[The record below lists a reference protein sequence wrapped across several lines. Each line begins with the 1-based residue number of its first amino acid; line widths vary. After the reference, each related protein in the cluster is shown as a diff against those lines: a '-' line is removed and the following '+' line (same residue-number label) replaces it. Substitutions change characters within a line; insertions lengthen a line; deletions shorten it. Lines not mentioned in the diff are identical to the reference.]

1 MDSLKQFG
9 NIPIEYHAI
18 KNIMQGYRYPADK
31 IMALEREGKI
41 IRLKKGLF
49 VVSEQ
54 ITGKPISREL
64 IANHLYG
71 PSYISFEYALSWHG
85 LIPERVYSIR
95 SITTKRS
102 RGFSNKLGQFDY
114 TSTQKDYFHIG
125 IRQITD
131 NPSNTF
137 FIAAPEK
144 ALCDM
149 INYTSKLRIQ
159 SLKAMIEYVK
169 NDLRIDT
176 DLRQFDPQ
184 IIKRCL
190 QYGKKKNALN
200 LLLKCIEL

>member
-9 NIPIEYHAI
+9 NVPIEYHAI
-18 KNIMQGYRYPADK
+18 KNILHGYRYPADK
-31 IMALEREGKI
+31 VMALEREGKI

-54 ITGKPISREL
+54 ISGKPISREL

-85 LIPERVYSIR
+85 LIPERVHSIQ

-114 TSTQKDYFHIG
+114 IFTHKDYFFIG
-125 IRQITD
+125 IRQITT

-137 FIAAPEK
+137 LIASPEK

-149 INYTSKLRIQ
+149 ISYTSNLRIQ
-159 SLKAMIEYVK
+159 SLKAMKDYIED
-169 NDLRIDT
+169 DLRIDT
-176 DLRQFDPQ
+176 DLQQFDKQ
-184 IIKRCL
+184 IIKQCF
-190 QYGKKKNALN
+190 QHGKKKNALN
-200 LLLKCIEL
+200 LLIKYIEL